1 MKLLKKAS
9 LIIVVVLIALVVLL
23 QFDDSLKPETKAW
36 KEKTEQA
43 INNDNDAYFYFL
55 GMMAPE
61 DKDPVTVGKEIHS
74 KVKAQPIDDFDVDNV
89 EESRQN
95 ANYGEVYR
103 IKDGLTVHKPRTYC
117 RAFIKHCFE
126 TLLDNPSQAKELV
139 TNNKL
144 LKNRYRKFLE
154 MPNYQQMHPM
164 ANWKSIPSYQ
174 SLIDANNLA
183 LISLLT
189 LENSETINQQF
200 STLMNQT
207 RHKLTQSGSI
217 MEKMIFVAIINH
229 NLEFYNLLY
238 THNRIESPLTF
249 DNLSKEEKD
258 FEKAMSYELL
268 SGSAVMNHYDF
279 KWYRIVARAVIKK
292 NIMLNKQYEYAKAYS
307 AISRLP
313 AHEQIQPETWEEN
326 LPEEDSFLQ
335 KYRNYSGWILHQI
348 AKPAYNDY
356 IYRVSGLDAKIGL
369 LNWRLQQT
377 PNAPIDQLYLESHS
391 TETFN
396 PYQTGA
402 FIIKADSDNPNVKRL
417 CIERPTKIADRNHV
431 RCIQL

>member
-9 LIIVVVLIALVVLL
+9 LIIVTVLVVLVVLL
-23 QFDDSLKPETKAW
+23 QFDDSLKPETKTW

-43 INNDNDAYFYFL
+43 IHNDNDAYFYFL

-61 DKDPVTVGKEIHS
+61 GEDPVSLGKEIHA
-74 KVKAQPIDDFDVDNV
+74 KVKAQPVDDFDVDNV
-89 EESRQN
+89 EESRKN
-95 ANYGEVYR
+95 SSYGEVYR
-103 IKDGLTVHKPRTYC
+103 IENGLPVDKPRTYC

-126 TLLDNPSQAKELV
+126 TLLANPSQAQELV

-144 LKNRYRKFLE
+144 LKKRYSKFLE

-174 SLIDANNLA
+174 HLIDANNIT
-183 LISLLT
+183 LISLLA
-189 LENSETINQQF
+189 LENGETINQQF

-207 RHKLTQSGSI
+207 RQKLVQSGSI
-217 MEKMIFVAIINH
+217 LEKMIYVAIMNQS
-229 NLEFYNLLY
+229 LEFYNLLY
-238 THNRIESPLTF
+238 THNRIGTPLTF
-249 DNLSKEEKD
+249 ANLTQEEKD

-313 AHEQIQPETWEEN
+313 AHEQIKPETWEEN
-326 LPEEDSFLQ
+326 LPKEDSFLQ

-348 AKPAYNDY
+348 AKPAYDDY
-356 IYRVSGLDAKIGL
+356 IYRVSDLDAKISL

-391 TETFN
+391 TESLN

-417 CIERPTKIADRNHV
+417 CIERPGRVSDINHI

>member
-9 LIIVVVLIALVVLL
+9 LIILTLLVLLVVLL

-36 KEKTEQA
+36 KESTEQA
-43 INNDNDAYFYFL
+43 IQNDNDAYFYFL

-61 DKDPVTVGKEIHS
+61 GEDPVVVGKEIHS
-74 KVKAQPIDDFDVDNV
+74 KVKAQPVDDFDVDNV
-89 EESRQN
+89 EESRKN
-95 ANYGEVYR
+95 SNYGEVYR
-103 IKDGLTVHKPRTYC
+103 IENGLTVDKPRTYC

-126 TLLDNPSQAKELV
+126 TLLANSSQAQELV

-174 SLIDANNLA
+174 YLIDANNIT
-183 LISLLT
+183 LISLLA
-189 LENSETINQQF
+189 LENGETLNQQF
-200 STLMNQT
+200 SRLISQT
-207 RHKLTQSGSI
+207 RQKLTQSGSI
-217 MEKMIFVAIINH
+217 LEKMIYVAIMNH

-238 THNRIESPLTF
+238 THNQIETPLTF
-249 DNLSKEEKD
+249 ANLTQEEKD

-268 SGSAVMNHYDF
+268 SGSAVMDHYDF

-313 AHEQIQPETWEEN
+313 ANEQIKPETWEEN
-326 LPEEDSFLQ
+326 LPEEDNFLQ

-348 AKPAYNDY
+348 AQPAYDDY
-356 IYRVSGLDAKIGL
+356 IYRVSDLDAKISL
-369 LNWRLQQT
+369 LNWRIQQASEAKINQ
-377 PNAPIDQLYLESHS
+377 PYLESHP
-391 TETFN
+391 TESFN

-417 CIERPTKIADRNHV
+417 CIERPTKIADKNHV